1 MFGRCQSK
9 VGFGVPT
16 GTPTYVTIVRADLSS
31 TSVLPSRRV
40 PSIRMPLLKN
50 PSTLEYFS
58 CCGEDDLCKVFLK
71 SAMDLDQA
79 HFAAGSFYVKCTN
92 NVTGALYGRR
102 LLETGVQACFGG
114 QYNDERGNDV
124 CYTCP
129 QGITF
134 FALPKLR
141 QICKTDGEWQGHRR
155 RTPTTGSQTRA
166 SASAFPDTTLRGVA
180 RASRAV

>member
-1 MFGRCQSK
+1 M
-9 VGFGVPT
+9 PT
-16 GTPTYVTIVRADLSS
+16 GTPTYVTIVRGDLSS
-31 TSVLPSRRV
+31 TSALLSRRV

-79 HFAAGSFYVKCTN
+79 HFTAGSFYVKCTN

-102 LLETGVQACFGG
+102 LLQTGVQACFGG

-129 QGITF
+129 QGIPF
-134 FALPKLR
+134 SRSLNSDRYARLMGVL
-141 QICKTDGEWQGHRR
+141 QGHRR
-155 RTPTTGSQTRA
+155 HTPTMGSQTRA
-166 SASAFPDTTLRGVA
+166 SASAFPDTTLRGLA
-180 RASRAV
+180 RASHAV